1 MVKIIYIADAEEGS
15 FRKEVGDLLLSKGQ
29 EVLWI
34 NCSNRQELEYAVS
47 KEEGA
52 VVLLQEMGHPEERY
66 EAWNIAALRDI
77 GKVRVVSCVKR
88 IHYGTSFM
96 AVLYASGIMDAL
108 FEDEADAEH
117 IAERLAVQRNR
128 RECREYYGIH
138 SMEEAVSVL
147 QIIEQDTLERYIRF
161 IDGGVNGEEM
171 LARFREVAKKLCH
184 MEKCCLAE
192 MLPENVREEIGAD
205 AGLEKLH
212 IPQSEN
218 ARQKKPYLARK
229 YNFSESQ

>member
-1 MVKIIYIADAEEGS
+1 M
-15 FRKEVGDLLLSKGQ
+15 SKGQ

-34 NCSNRQELEYAVS
+34 HCNNRQEMEYAVS
-47 KEEGA
+47 REEGA
-52 VVLLQEMGHPEERY
+52 VVLLQEMEYPEERC
-66 EAWNIAALRDI
+66 EAWNIAAIRDI

-128 RECREYYGIH
+128 RECREYYGIR
-138 SMEEAVSVL
+138 SIEEAASVL

-171 LARFREVAKKLCH
+171 LARFQEVAKKLCY

-205 AGLEKLH
+205 AGLEKFQF
-212 IPQSEN
+212 PQSVN
-218 ARQKKPYLARK
+218 VKQKKPYLARK
-229 YNFSESQ
+229 